1 MLRHPRLTPAAVLHR
16 AAVTLRRFAPALLVA
31 CGLGLSGAPAAGAD
45 PPGWFE
51 LPNSPVPSPNVQRH
65 DDIDFIDK
73 DHGWLVNGD
82 GDVWSTKD
90 AGATWDYLNN
100 TLVYNRCVGFADS
113 LHGWIGTLFQSNG
126 DALQATS
133 DGGHTWS
140 VVALPAPKPRG
151 ICGMWVVGDS
161 VVNGVGAY
169 YGTPRFVRSVDI
181 SPTYQDPHGLT
192 V

>member
-1 MLRHPRLTPAAVLHR
+1 MLRHPRLTPAAVLRHTSM
-16 AAVTLRRFAPALLVA
+16 TLRRIAPALLVA
-31 CGLGLSGAPAAGAD
+31 CALGLAGAPAAAAD

-100 TLVYNRCVGFADS
+100 TLVYNRCVGFAAFEDR
-113 LHGWIGTLFQSNG
+113 
-126 DALQATS
+126 TS
-133 DGGHTWS
+133 G
-140 VVALPAPKPRG
+140 
-151 ICGMWVVGDS
+151 
-161 VVNGVGAY
+161 
-169 YGTPRFVRSVDI
+169 
-181 SPTYQDPHGLT
+181 
-192 V
+192 